1 MQAAKAIY
9 TFAAEVQQADGLRI
23 MCQVSMPLLLLSLLT
38 QSCLQQ
44 YRQMVITAQRMIRK
58 FLAVRKAQTHIIGLL
73 YQQKAEEFKD
83 TNHAASKWLLIPE
96 PVVNRLVWGD
106 IKARRNYHKELST
119 DEAEE
124 AALDDAWNLVHGV
137 AEEAPCVDFKIMPST
152 EHILSVMEE
161 VYKQYKG
168 TFFE

>member
-1 MQAAKAIY
+1 MWETA
-9 TFAAEVQQADGLRI
+9 
-23 MCQVSMPLLLLSLLT
+23 ST
-38 QSCLQQ
+38 QSDS
-44 YRQMVITAQRMIRK
+44 
-58 FLAVRKAQTHIIGLL
+58 AVKVSDDVVMDDENTVYDEEELK
-73 YQQKAEEFKD
+73 KAEEFKD

-152 EHILSVMEE
+152 KHILSVMEE

-168 TFFE
+168 PFIE

>member
-1 MQAAKAIY
+1 M
-9 TFAAEVQQADGLRI
+9 
-23 MCQVSMPLLLLSLLT
+23 LLQSGCCYRSLLWIDW
-38 QSCLQQ
+38 C
-44 YRQMVITAQRMIRK
+44 AQ
-58 FLAVRKAQTHIIGLL
+58 
-73 YQQKAEEFKD
+73 
-83 TNHAASKWLLIPE
+83 
-96 PVVNRLVWGD
+96 GD
-106 IKARRNYHKELST
+106 IKARRNYHKVLST

>member
-1 MQAAKAIY
+1 
-9 TFAAEVQQADGLRI
+9 
-23 MCQVSMPLLLLSLLT
+23 
-38 QSCLQQ
+38 
-44 YRQMVITAQRMIRK
+44 MVITAQRIIRK

-73 YQQKAEEFKD
+73 YQQKAEEYKD
-83 TNHAASKWLLIPE
+83 KNNAASKWLLIPQ
-96 PVVNRLVWGD
+96 PVVDRLVWGD

-119 DEAEE
+119 DEVEE

-137 AEEAPCVDFKIMPST
+137 AEEHVCVDFKIMPST